1 MRKPNIY
8 VFDFESNN
16 SQLNIDNELTNVW
29 LWDICSLNDYSHTTG
44 TDFND
49 FISVISKLAPCI
61 MYSHNLKFDGIFIL
75 DYLLKNGFKHTTEK
89 HLKQGEFSTLISETK
104 VFYSIKVCIEDKNKK
119 AKKIIEFRD
128 STKKLKG
135 TVAEIAKSHDLP
147 ILKGEIDYKA
157 YRPYGYIPTDDEI
170 AYIRNDTEIIARA
183 LKPQYENGMDKLTT
197 ASDTLALFKKHMGK
211 YFQILFPTIS
221 LKEDTFIRNAYRGGL
236 VLVDERRCEKI
247 IKQPVYVYDVN
258 SMYPYQMAEKPLPYG
273 TPVYY
278 LGKYKKDNKYTL
290 YIQRIEVCCKLKEN
304 YKPTV
309 LLKNRFYQKQL
320 SYLTDTE
327 GQMIELTLTSVDME
341 LLYKHYEIFDIK
353 YIDGY
358 MFLSS
363 TKLMRSFIKPLYE
376 KKCTTKGAE
385 KERYKLLLN
394 ALYGKFATNPKHIGK
409 IPYLE
414 NDKVCFKN
422 GPVEIGKPI
431 YTALSAFVTAYSRQ
445 QLLNTIQNN
454 YDNFVYCDTDS
465 IHLLGEIQGEI
476 VDDKKL
482 GAYKLEKIYTISK
495 YLAQKTYYGIT
506 AENKKDIKIAG
517 CPKNVK
523 EKISFENFNFENS
536 FDGKLLPKT
545 VNGGVVLIEHTFTL
559 KRR

>member
-16 SQLNIDNELTNVW
+16 SKLNIDDELTNVW
-29 LWDICSLNDYSHTTG
+29 LWDICSLTDYSHTTG
-44 TDFND
+44 IHFED
-49 FISVISKLAPCI
+49 FITTISKLAPCI
-61 MYSHNLKFDGIFIL
+61 MYSHNLKFDGVFIL

-104 VFYSIKVCIEDKNKK
+104 VFYSIKVCIEDKSKK

-135 TVAEIAKSHDLP
+135 TVADIAKSHDLP

-157 YRPYGYIPTDDEI
+157 YRPYGYIPTDEEI
-170 AYIRNDTEIIARA
+170 EYIKNDTEIIAMA

-197 ASDTLALFKKHMGK
+197 ASDTLSLFKKHIGK
-211 YFQILFPTIS
+211 YFQILFPTVS
-221 LKEDTFIRNAYRGGL
+221 LKVDSFIRKAYRGGL

-258 SMYPYQMAEKPLPYG
+258 SMYPYQMSEKPLPYG

-278 LGKYKKDNKYTL
+278 LGKYKKDNRYTL

-309 LLKNRFYQKQL
+309 LLNNKLYQKQL
-320 SYLTDTE
+320 SYLTDTD

-363 TKLMRSFIKPLYE
+363 TKLMRSFINPLYE

-385 KERYKLLLN
+385 RERYKLLLN

-422 GPVEIGKPI
+422 GTPEISKPI
-431 YTALSAFVTAYSRQ
+431 YTALSAFVTAYSRH
-445 QLLNTIQNN
+445 QLLTTIQNN

-465 IHLLGEIQGEI
+465 VHLLGKIQGEI
-476 VDDKKL
+476 VDNEKL
-482 GAYKLEKIYTISK
+482 GAYKYEKTYAISK

-506 AENKKDIKIAG
+506 TNNKKDIKIAG